1 MRYIPHT
8 PNDIEQRLK
17 EIGVSSIQDLF
28 TSIPKAF
35 HVDRPLNLPSGL
47 GEMDLKNHITSIS
60 KENKA
65 QSYTHFLGAGAY
77 HHFIPSIVDTLS
89 SQGDFLTAY
98 TPYQPEISQGTL
110 QSIFEFQT
118 MIANLTVMEVSNACM
133 YDGATALAESC
144 LMAKRI
150 CPQKSKILMPKNIHP
165 DYQKVC
171 QTYMATQD
179 IELESIDFNT
189 HTGQLDLLALSSKLN
204 NETLAVLV
212 QTPNFFGCI
221 EDLKSIQTLC
231 EKHQTLFIVCVTE
244 PLSLALLEPP
254 GKFNADIVVGEAQS
268 FGNAVSY
275 GGPFVG
281 FFTTKMKYVRAIPGR
296 VVGETVDQNG
306 KRAFTLTLSTRE
318 QHIRRE
324 KATSNI

>member
-118 MIANLTVMEVSNACM
+118 MIANLTGMEVSNACM

-171 QTYMATQD
+171 QTYMEAQD
-179 IELESIDFNT
+179 VKLISTPYDPK
-189 HTGQLDLLALSSKLN
+189 TGS
-204 NETLAVLV
+204 V
-212 QTPNFFGCI
+212 
-221 EDLKSIQTLC
+221 DLKA
-231 EKHQTLFIVCVTE
+231 
-244 PLSLALLEPP
+244 LA
-254 GKFNADIVVGEAQS
+254 
-268 FGNAVSY
+268 
-275 GGPFVG
+275 
-281 FFTTKMKYVRAIPGR
+281 
-296 VVGETVDQNG
+296 
-306 KRAFTLTLSTRE
+306 
-318 QHIRRE
+318 E
-324 KATSNI
+324 KADSDCLAILIQ